1 MCRWRLNSTDLL
13 FPCSVQTHSLTHTL
27 TVPVTAGYSSE
38 EVPFF
43 PIMWPYDR
51 PATLKRT
58 HAALDPYP
66 LMDYYSHLQVPAPK
80 YMKPEPIT
88 YYQYGG
94 PEDPERYQ
102 ANITVSVQSHVHPFS
117 STSTSAIAYSP
128 STQYSSYSSS
138 PIPATLPTTTTY
150 PVNPGSSSSS
160 SVAAVAVGG
169 AAYSV
174 HHAGA
179 AAMCG
184 GGGGGSSMAI
194 CCQPD
199 PQQAMSSCSPIRS
212 AMGDDSSRPNEQHCA
227 TIGTPLTPPLSVSPP
242 ISSSPTPR
250 QSISPQ
256 PSNTYLEKDAATA
269 AAMGGYRSSTSSP
282 CIPDCDS
289 TTNASQLP
297 LQMLSEL
304 SEGLP
309 LTAVTGA
316 CV

>member
-1 MCRWRLNSTDLL
+1 M
-13 FPCSVQTHSLTHTL
+13 
-27 TVPVTAGYSSE
+27 TAGYSSE
-38 EVPFF
+38 DVPFF

-58 HAALDPYP
+58 HSALDPYP

-88 YYQYGG
+88 YYQYG

-102 ANITVSVQSHVHPFS
+102 ASITVSVQSQAHPFS

-150 PVNPGSSSSS
+150 PMNPASSSSS
-160 SVAAVAVGG
+160 TAAAVAVGG

-174 HHAGA
+174 HTGA

-184 GGGGGSSMAI
+184 GGAGNNITI
-194 CCQPD
+194 CCPPD

-212 AMGDDSSRPNEQHCA
+212 AMGDDTSRPSEHCA

-256 PSNTYLEKDAATA
+256 PSNTYLEKDTTI
-269 AAMGGYRSSTSSP
+269 GYRSSTSSP

-309 LTAVTGA
+309 LTGT

>member
-1 MCRWRLNSTDLL
+1 MLRK
-13 FPCSVQTHSLTHTL
+13 FFCSPYA
-27 TVPVTAGYSSE
+27 VPVTAGYSSE
-38 EVPFF
+38 ADVSYF

-88 YYQYGG
+88 YYQY

-102 ANITVSVQSHVHPFS
+102 ASITVSVQSHVNPFS
-117 STSTSAIAYSP
+117 SPSTSAVSYSP

-138 PIPATLPTTTTY
+138 PIPATLPTTTSY

-160 SVAAVAVGG
+160 SAAVAAVGG

-174 HHAGA
+174 HTG
-179 AAMCG
+179 AMCSG
-184 GGGGGSSMAI
+184 MGSSVAI
-194 CCQPD
+194 CCPPD
-199 PQQAMSSCSPIRS
+199 PQAMSSCSPIRS
-212 AMGDDSSRPNEQHCA
+212 AMGEDTSRPEHCS

-256 PSNTYLEKDAATA
+256 PSNTYLEKETTTL
-269 AAMGGYRSSTSSP
+269 GYRSSTSSP

-289 TTNASQLP
+289 TTNASELP

-309 LTAVTGA
+309 LTGS

>member
-1 MCRWRLNSTDLL
+1 MPLL
-13 FPCSVQTHSLTHTL
+13 FPYRHV
-27 TVPVTAGYSSE
+27 VPVTAGYSSE
-38 EVPFF
+38 ADVSYY

-51 PATLKRT
+51 PTSLKRT

-88 YYQYGG
+88 YYQY

-102 ANITVSVQSHVHPFS
+102 ASITVSVQSHMNPFS
-117 STSTSAIAYSP
+117 TTSTSAIAYSP
-128 STQYSSYSSS
+128 STQYSSYTSS
-138 PIPATLPTTTTY
+138 PIPATLPATTSY
-150 PVNPGSSSSS
+150 PVNPGSSSS
-160 SVAAVAVGG
+160 AAVAIGS
-169 AAYSV
+169 AYSA
-174 HHAGA
+174 HTG
-179 AAMCG
+179 AMCG
-184 GGGGGSSMAI
+184 SSVTI
-194 CCQPD
+194 CCPPD
-199 PQQAMSSCSPIRS
+199 PQAMSSCSPIRS
-212 AMGDDSSRPNEQHCA
+212 AMGDDSRPSEHCA
-227 TIGTPLTPPLSVSPP
+227 AIGTPLTPPLSVSPP

-256 PSNTYLEKDAATA
+256 PGANTNTYLEKDTT
-269 AAMGGYRSSTSSP
+269 MGYRSSTSSP

-289 TTNASQLP
+289 TTNASELP

-309 LTAVTGA
+309 LTGT

>member
-1 MCRWRLNSTDLL
+1 MPLL
-13 FPCSVQTHSLTHTL
+13 FPHRY

-38 EVPFF
+38 ADVSYY

-51 PATLKRT
+51 PASLKRT

-88 YYQYGG
+88 YYQY

-102 ANITVSVQSHVHPFS
+102 ASITVSVQSHMNPFS
-117 STSTSAIAYSP
+117 TTSTSAITYSP
-128 STQYSSYSSS
+128 STQYSSYTSS
-138 PIPATLPTTTTY
+138 PIPATLPATTSY
-150 PVNPGSSSSS
+150 PVNPGSSSS
-160 SVAAVAVGG
+160 AAVAIGS
-169 AAYSV
+169 AYSA
-174 HHAGA
+174 HTG
-179 AAMCG
+179 AMCG
-184 GGGGGSSMAI
+184 SSVTI
-194 CCQPD
+194 CCPPD
-199 PQQAMSSCSPIRS
+199 PQAMSSCSPIRS
-212 AMGDDSSRPNEQHCA
+212 AMGDDSRPSEHCA
-227 TIGTPLTPPLSVSPP
+227 AIGTPLTPPLSVSPP

-256 PSNTYLEKDAATA
+256 PGANTNTYLEKDTT
-269 AAMGGYRSSTSSP
+269 MGYRSSTSSP

-289 TTNASQLP
+289 TTNASELP

-309 LTAVTGA
+309 LTGA

>member
-1 MCRWRLNSTDLL
+1 MFCK
-13 FPCSVQTHSLTHTL
+13 SVIHSFSLSL
-27 TVPVTAGYSSE
+27 PAVPVTAGYSSE
-38 EVPFF
+38 DVSYF

-51 PATLKRT
+51 PATLKRP

-66 LMDYYSHLQVPAPK
+66 IMDYYTHLQVPAHK
-80 YMKPEPIT
+80 YMKPEPIA
-88 YYQYGG
+88 YYQY

-102 ANITVSVQSHVHPFS
+102 ASITVSVQSHVNPFS

-138 PIPATLPTTTTY
+138 PIPATLPATTSY
-150 PVNPGSSSSS
+150 PINPGSSSVGSS
-160 SVAAVAVGG
+160 AAIAVGG
-169 AAYSV
+169 VAYSL
-174 HHAGA
+174 HTG

-184 GGGGGSSMAI
+184 GASAAVVGGGGSVGTI
-194 CCQPD
+194 CCPPD
-199 PQQAMSSCSPIRS
+199 PQQAMSSCSPVRS
-212 AMGDDSSRPNEQHCA
+212 AMGDDSSTRPTGEHCTN

-256 PSNTYLEKDAATA
+256 PSNTYLEKETG
-269 AAMGGYRSSTSSP
+269 MGYRSSTSSP

-289 TTNASQLP
+289 TTNASELP

-309 LTAVTGA
+309 LTGT